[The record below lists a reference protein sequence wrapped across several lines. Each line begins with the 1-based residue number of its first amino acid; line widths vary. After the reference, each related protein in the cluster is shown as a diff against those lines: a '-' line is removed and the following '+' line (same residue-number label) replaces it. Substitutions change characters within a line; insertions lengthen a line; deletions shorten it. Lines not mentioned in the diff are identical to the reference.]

1 MKRLVRFLFGIAAGA
16 ALLAY
21 LGSERGRRTRAG
33 LADTARALGRT
44 CRASFCSPATT
55 SPERFDEDALK
66 AKIEET
72 RRRLE
77 AQLRERQARE
87 GSA

>member
-1 MKRLVRFLFGIAAGA
+1 MKRLVRLLFGIAAGA

-33 LADTARALGRT
+33 LADTGRAFCRA
-44 CRASFCSPATT
+44 CRASLRSLVTT

-72 RRRLE
+72 RGRLE